1 MKFGVD
7 VSAHQNPASLPWDK
21 FAASTDFVIAR
32 ASYGT
37 MRDTALVEHVKRTR
51 GIGKKVGSYHFFR
64 PSQPVQAQLDVLL
77 AQLDLIK
84 LGPGDIV
91 PALDI
96 ELDPFTA
103 DAAHYPA
110 PTAVSKA
117 WQEPVRQ
124 ILSALKDKFGN
135 ALVYITQREFN
146 MLGSPEW
153 LLSFPLWTAHY
164 TSAAKPATPGN
175 RPFTIWQNFVGP
187 FNPVNAGGYDKAH
200 PVLDQ
205 NRAVDLP
212 LIGALPFLPPVPQ
225 PEPTNESDDGLED
238 AIALHNQHL
247 IDTFV
252 ETESAGLT
260 QSMLDDKNAA
270 LREGSDTDPS
280 ELSPESERS

>member
-7 VSAHQNPASLPWDK
+7 VSHHQPPASLPWDK
-21 FAASTDFVIAR
+21 FATSADFVIAR

-37 MRDTALVEHVKRTR
+37 MRDAALVEHVKRTR
-51 GIGKKVGSYHFFR
+51 GIGKKVGAYHFFR
-64 PSQPVQAQLDVLL
+64 VSQPVQAQLDVLL

-96 ELDPFTA
+96 ELDPF
-103 DAAHYPA
+103 
-110 PTAVSKA
+110 PTAQPVSKA

-124 ILSALKDKFGN
+124 ILSTLKDKFGN
-135 ALVYITQREFN
+135 ALVYITQREFH

-153 LLSFPLWTAHY
+153 LLSFPLWVANY
-164 TSAAKPATPGN
+164 TTAAKPATPGN
-175 RPFTIWQNFVGP
+175 RPFTIWQSFVGP
-187 FNPVNAGGYDKAH
+187 FNPDNAGGYDKAH

-238 AIALHNQHL
+238 AIAPHNQHL
-247 IDTFV
+247 VDTFV
-252 ETESAGLT
+252 
-260 QSMLDDKNAA
+260 NAEA
-270 LREGSDTDPS
+270 DAQQGAAAADREYEKGDTDPS
-280 ELSPESERS
+280 ELAPESQRGNA